1 MATKQEVKIYL
12 AHWFQLGKTVVLNRD
27 NVIFSPKKV
36 ITGNSYSQEF
46 EECWQQIISSKT
58 GDCCLEGTHQTIQE
72 LLTPAWEIVNC
83 SRCDMPLAMHSIGMP
98 AAICPCH
105 YLTNWPNTEVP
116 SPRCPIDSQIYLQQI
131 RDRLI
136 EKSETSSC

>member
-1 MATKQEVKIYL
+1 MAIKQEVKIYL
-12 AHWFQLGKTVVLNRD
+12 AHWFQLGKTVVSNRD
-27 NVIFSPKKV
+27 NVILLPKKV
-36 ITGNSYSQEF
+36 ITGNSYSREF
-46 EECWQQIISSKT
+46 EQSWQRIISSKT
-58 GDCCLEGTHQTIQE
+58 SDYYLEGTHQTIQE

-83 SRCDMPLAMHSIGMP
+83 SRCDMPVAMHSIGMP
-98 AAICPCH
+98 AAICPCY

-136 EKSETSSC
+136 ENSETPSC

>member
-36 ITGNSYSQEF
+36 ITGNSYSREF
-46 EECWQQIISSKT
+46 EQSWQRIISSKT
-58 GDCCLEGTHQTIQE
+58 SDYYLEGTHQTIQE

-83 SRCDMPLAMHSIGMP
+83 SRCDMPLAMHSVGMP